1 LYADPLELTMARI
14 DLTSLTTWVTAAATD
29 HPNELPQRLAQLAGV
44 QRGTALRRLGQLIDL
59 QWLTRTASGRDTRY
73 GPGLLRQI
81 VHHYPLAGLSEDLPW
96 SRDFAR
102 YFDLPPNV
110 RRLTQHAFSELLNN
124 AIDHS
129 DGSGVTVSLR
139 QTPSHVQLLVSDDGR
154 GVFDKIRHTYALA
167 DVQTA
172 MLELSKGKLT
182 TQPECHT
189 GHGLYFTTRLA
200 DVFDLHANEHAYQHR
215 SWEGS
220 GWRASRPMSRQGTSV
235 YVSIALDTPRTLE
248 SVMHAHSLDGTGVGF
263 ERTAVPLQL
272 VTSEQVGL
280 ESRAQARQVAAR
292 LTRFR
297 LAEIDFSGIAHIGHS
312 FADELFRVL
321 PQHQA
326 ALNLAPINMSP
337 AVAAMVDSVV
347 A

>member
-1 LYADPLELTMARI
+1 MARI
-14 DLTSLTTWVTAAATD
+14 DLTALTTWITAAAVD
-29 HPNELPQRLAQLAGV
+29 HPTELPERLAALAGV
-44 QRGTALRRLGQLIDL
+44 QRATALRRLGQLIDL
-59 QWLTRTASGRDTRY
+59 QWLTRTGAAPEARY
-73 GPGLLRQI
+73 GPGSLRQI
-81 VHHYPLAGLSEDLPW
+81 VRHYDIDGLGEDLPW
-96 SRDFAR
+96 SRDFTR

-110 RRLTQHAFSELLNN
+110 LRLTQHAFSELLNN

-129 DGSGVTVSLR
+129 DGTGVTVSLR

-154 GVFDKIRHTYALA
+154 GVFDKICHTFALP
-167 DVQTA
+167 DPQVA

-182 TQPECHT
+182 TQPERHT
-189 GHGLYFTTRLA
+189 GHGLYFTSRLA
-200 DVFDLHANEHAYQHR
+200 DVFDLHANDHAFQHR

-220 GWRASRPMSRQGTSV
+220 GWRSGRPMTRQGTSV
-235 YVSIALDTPRTLE
+235 YASIALDTPRTLE
-248 SVMHAHSLDGTGVGF
+248 SVMHAHSFDGTGVDF
-263 ERTAVPLQL
+263 ERTAVPLHL
-272 VTSEQVGL
+272 AVTSQVGL

-297 LAEIDFSGIAHIGHS
+297 LAELDFSGIAHIGHG

-321 PQHQA
+321 PRHQP
-326 ALNLAPINMSP
+326 ALNLSPINMSP

>member
-1 LYADPLELTMARI
+1 MARI
-14 DLTSLTTWVTAAATD
+14 DLTALTTWITAAATD
-29 HPNELPQRLAQLAGV
+29 HPAVLPDMLAELTGV
-44 QRGTALRRLGQLIDL
+44 RRDTAVRRLRQLIDL
-59 QWLTRTASGRDTRY
+59 QWLTRAGSGRGLRY

-81 VHHYPLAGLSEDLPW
+81 VRHYAIDGLGEDLPW
-96 SRDFAR
+96 ARDFAP
-102 YFDLPPNV
+102 YFALPANV
-110 RRLTQHAFSELLNN
+110 QRLTQHAFGELLNN

-154 GVFDKIRHTYALA
+154 GVFDKICHTFALPDPQA
-167 DVQTA
+167 A

-182 TQPECHT
+182 TQPERHT
-189 GHGLYFTTRLA
+189 GHGLYFTSRLA
-200 DVFDLHANEHAYQHR
+200 DVLDLHANEHAFQHR
-215 SWEGS
+215 GWEGN
-220 GWRASRPMSRQGTSV
+220 GWRSGRPMTRQGTSV
-235 YVSIALDTPRTLE
+235 YASIALDTPRTLE
-248 SVMHAHSLDGTGVGF
+248 SVMHAHSLDGAGVGF

-272 VTSEQVGL
+272 AVTSQVGL

-297 LAEIDFSGIAHIGHS
+297 LAELDFSGIPHIGHS

-321 PQHQA
+321 PRHQPT
-326 ALNLAPINMSP
+326 LNLAPINMSP